1 VWIGLGVLV
10 VLVLILR
17 LTFWSPWGER
27 FALGPRVAVV
37 KVEGPI
43 FSAETTVRTLNRY
56 AERED
61 VKAVVLRIES
71 PGGGVA
77 ASQEIYERV
86 KSLNTIK
93 PVVASMGG
101 IAASGGYYIALGCR
115 RIMANPGTITG
126 SIGVIMEYPV
136 ATELLGKVGLEME
149 TIKSGALKDAGS
161 PTRPPTE
168 ADRVYFQ
175 GVIDNLHQQFVRA
188 VVEGRHLSESQVTT
202 LANGQVFTGEQSLTL
217 GLIDTLGT
225 LEAAISLAGELSGIK
240 GKPNVLWERRKRPSL
255 IDFLF
260 GKVEQTASRWWSARP
275 AYRWRWE

>member
-1 VWIGLGVLV
+1 MGVLV
-10 VLVLILR
+10 LLVFILR
-17 LTFWSPWGER
+17 LAFWSLRGER
-27 FALGPRVAVV
+27 LAIGPKVAVV

-43 FSAETTVRTLNRY
+43 FSAQATVRSLDRY
-56 AERED
+56 AERGD

-86 KSLNTIK
+86 KSLDAVK

-136 ATELLGKVGLEME
+136 ATELLDKVGLEME

-168 ADRVYFQ
+168 ADRAYFQ
-175 GVIDNLHQQFVRA
+175 KVIDNLHKQFVRA
-188 VVEGRHLSESQVTT
+188 VVESRRLEESQVTS

-225 LEAAISLAGELSGIK
+225 LEEAIALAGELSGIS
-240 GKPNVLWERRKRPSL
+240 GKPNVLWERRERPSL